1 MIVIESSQ
9 GEGCRS
15 GLKDSV
21 VLKNDGNS
29 RPRCLGTVVFSE
41 CFEYMNEQ
49 QWRADSDAHLVPRG
63 SVYDWQSDSDTS
75 VFEEK
80 GEPETGGGICG
91 GRRATHYNRK
101 GGRKE
106 RSAWLTAGNKEYKP
120 LDNQKRRK
128 RVLAPKTQRMPKQK
142 HLASRARPVMAV
154 PALPRKKI
162 YGWRVLGVFRGQI
175 EVPSILRVYR
185 SIFDCGLIDQE
196 DGSSC
201 HACDGIN

>member
-1 MIVIESSQ
+1 MMV
-9 GEGCRS
+9 
-15 GLKDSV
+15 D
-21 VLKNDGNS
+21 S

-80 GEPETGGGICG
+80 GEPETGEASAVVEEPPIIT
-91 GRRATHYNRK
+91 A
-101 GGRKE
+101 KE
-106 RSAWLTAGNKEYKP
+106 VVKSGSAWLTAGNKEYKP

-196 DGSSC
+196 DFLVPC
-201 HACDGIN
+201 VRWD